1 MDSKRFQMDVDLA
14 FIIGGA
20 AAEKIAVANGGFEGW
35 RGPEV
40 ERLGGL
46 HIVVAVEEDG
56 GLAGSFKRFGIDQR
70 MEICRND
77 FDFLETSGAKIIR
90 DPASGAF
97 DIWFVFAFRADAGD
111 SQKFA

>member
-1 MDSKRFQMDVDLA
+1 MDMDLA
-14 FIIGGA
+14 FVISGA
-20 AAEKIAVANGGFEGW
+20 AAEKIAVANGRFEGG
-35 RGPEV
+35 RSPEV
-40 ERLGGL
+40 ERFGGL
-46 HIVVAVEEDG
+46 HIIVAVKEDG
-56 GLAGSFKRFGIDQR
+56 GLAGSFKRFGINKR

-77 FDFLETSGAKIIR
+77 FNFLETGGAKIIR